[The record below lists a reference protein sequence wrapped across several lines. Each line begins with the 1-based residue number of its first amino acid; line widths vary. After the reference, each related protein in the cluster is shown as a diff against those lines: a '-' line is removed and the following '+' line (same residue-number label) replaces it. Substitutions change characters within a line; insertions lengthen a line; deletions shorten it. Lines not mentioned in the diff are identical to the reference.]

1 MNLYL
6 RYKIFLLKKK
16 ILILEEYR
24 PENDVISEEVWSKE
38 SKKLDWNDLMS
49 KQERYSVETLE
60 WYRNLPIEKKFKIVD
75 ENIDTELV

>member
-1 MNLYL
+1 M
-6 RYKIFLLKKK
+6 LKKK

>member
-60 WYRNLPIEKKFKIVD
+60 WYRNLPIEKSLK
-75 ENIDTELV
+75 L